1 MDTFVYLLPLWV
13 LIVDFMR
20 EGANYKNTILVYEVK
35 LDHIYPGKVR
45 DPQQKAKAAHRQNN
59 QLLPL
64 KNVQK
69 FLAKTVHDES
79 HSHFHHGKLHRVH
92 VNIL

>member
-1 MDTFVYLLPLWV
+1 MLTVPGTVIYNPRITKSQL
-13 LIVDFMR
+13 
-20 EGANYKNTILVYEVK
+20 NTILVYEVK
-35 LDHIYPGKVR
+35 LDHIYPGNVR

-69 FLAKTVHDES
+69 FLAKAVHDES
-79 HSHFHHGKLHRVH
+79 HSHFHHGKLHSVH
-92 VNIL
+92 ANIL

>member
-1 MDTFVYLLPLWV
+1 MFEVSSVNSSRNSHIQSKYNNL
-13 LIVDFMR
+13 
-20 EGANYKNTILVYEVK
+20 NYKNTILVYEVK
-35 LDHIYPGKVR
+35 LDHIYPGNVR

-69 FLAKTVHDES
+69 LLAKAVHDES
-79 HSHFHHGKLHRVH
+79 HSHFHHGKLHSVH
-92 VNIL
+92 ANIL